1 MPPLVVPIIVNSGLN
16 SGPWVTA
23 SPKAWIIM
31 CDVRCKD
38 CVRLASRRPSSR
50 RSSDTWPAVL
60 HRHSATENR
69 VTRVMQSRA
78 SRRESSVS
86 LNPNPS
92 GLTTPAA
99 TTATR
104 AGTLF
109 SFPAVVLSILD
120 KEIGSLFLIA
130 FLKKAF
136 Y

>member
-1 MPPLVVPIIVNSGLN
+1 MPPLVVPTIVDSGLTCGDCA
-16 SGPWVTA
+16 SA
-23 SPKAWIIM
+23 SPSAEIIM
-31 CDVRCKD
+31 CDARWNRRARPALL
-38 CVRLASRRPSSR
+38 RLLSRRA
-50 RSSDTWPAVL
+50 SDTWPAVL

-109 SFPAVVLSILD
+109 PFPAVVLSILD

-130 FLKKAF
+130 FLKK
-136 Y
+136 